1 MGTPV
6 ITIYVRHGFT
16 NGNPCKYTGDEF
28 SRRCNCPKHFRWT
41 QSGTQYRQKAGTRS
55 WESAEEKKRQLQDQ
69 LAGRTPETR
78 PEDNARTVQS
88 AIDVFLQDKRVQGIT
103 AGVLG
108 KYTRELA
115 RLRDYCERQSI
126 FTVQA
131 ITRELLTGFC
141 ATWEAAYPSSY
152 TRAKVRERLRSFLRY
167 GFEAK
172 WLDRIPAL
180 PKIKVEEP
188 PTLPL
193 SAAEYKRLLDTV
205 YGQISDRKQADR
217 VHALFQLMRH
227 SGLAIRDALTLERNE
242 IQHDAKKGLYRIV
255 TARQKTGTNV
265 SVPIP
270 PEIAKELLAV
280 INGNERYV
288 FWSGNGEEESVTK
301 NWAKYYIAPVFKAAG
316 VTGEGHM
323 MSHRLRDTFAV
334 DLLGKGVPLEEVSK
348 LLGHESINTT
358 EKHYAKWVEGRQDR
372 LDALVTAT
380 WMKSKTGTPAK
391 RTQFAQS
398 VPR

>member
-1 MGTPV
+1 MSTPV
-6 ITIYVRHGFT
+6 ITIFVRHSEG
-16 NGNPCKYTGDEF
+16 CKYAGDEL
-28 SRRCNCPKHFRWT
+28 SRRCNCRKHFRWT
-41 QSGTQYRQKAGTRS
+41 QTGKQYRRMAGTRS
-55 WESAEEKKRQLQDQ
+55 WEAAEEIKRQLQDQ

-78 PEDNARTVQS
+78 PEDNARTLQS
-88 AIDVFLQDKRVQGIT
+88 AIDVFLQDKRVQGVT
-103 AGVLG
+103 PGVIG
-108 KYTRELA
+108 KYTRELD
-115 RLRDYCERQSI
+115 RLRDYCERQSV

-141 ATWEAAYPSSY
+141 ATWESDYPSSY

-172 WLDRIPAL
+172 WLERIPAL
-180 PKIKVEEP
+180 PKIKIEEP

-193 SAAEYKRLLDTV
+193 SDAEYRHLLNTI
-205 YGQISDRKQADR
+205 YGEIADRKQAAR
-217 VHALFQLMRH
+217 VHALFQLMRW

-242 IQHDAKKGLYRIV
+242 IQYDAAKRSYRVV
-255 TARQKTGTNV
+255 TARQKTGTHV

-270 PEIAKELLAV
+270 PDVAKEILAV

-316 VTGEGHM
+316 LAGEGHM

-334 DLLGKGVPLEEVSK
+334 ELLKKGVPLEEVSK
-348 LLGHESINTT
+348 ALGHESIKTT
-358 EKHYAKWVEGRQDR
+358 EKHYAKWIKGRQDR
-372 LDALVTAT
+372 LDSLVMGTWAT
-380 WMKSKTGTPAK
+380 KSRK
-391 RTQFAQS
+391 RRA
-398 VPR
+398 